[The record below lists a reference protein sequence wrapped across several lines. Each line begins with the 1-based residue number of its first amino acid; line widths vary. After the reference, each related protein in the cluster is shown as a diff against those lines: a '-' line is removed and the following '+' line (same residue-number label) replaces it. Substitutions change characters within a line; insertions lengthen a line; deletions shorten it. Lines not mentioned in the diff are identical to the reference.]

1 MTRLS
6 GVRQKEIERL
16 MREVARLEGELARA
30 KLPTRK
36 FLERTSAEV
45 VLRERQKLE
54 TLTKHLK
61 DYL

>member
-16 MREVARLEGELARA
+16 MREVTRLEGELARA
-30 KLPTRK
+30 KLSTRK